1 MKKKLIKNL
10 LLVLTMVVLCFA
22 VCVTASA
29 EDKAIIDSGEC
40 GAQGDNVIW
49 TLYDDGELVI
59 SGEGAMEDDDFYF
72 RSSHWREYDNLV
84 KVVII
89 EEGITSISNRA
100 FYDYDSLISVNI
112 PSSVVELGYGVFAY
126 CDNLKNVV
134 LKEGLPYIGS
144 SMFAKCYNLES
155 IIIPDSVTTISDN
168 AFGEYCGIKEI
179 TIPAN
184 VEFIADTA
192 FWYCYNLE
200 AINVDPENRFYSS
213 DEHGVLFNKDKT
225 KLMLYPNG
233 KTETK
238 YVVPESV
245 KIIGTYA
252 FFVHLYIE
260 EVVLPDNLEI
270 IEEMSFACSP
280 SIVNIRIPSNVK
292 NIDEFAFGYS
302 MFLENI
308 YIESVDATFGEYF
321 LPISNVRISVS
332 REEFLELGKRFVK
345 AKDEESRRE
354 IDDEIS
360 SCLIYIDGMD
370 YTTVYCHFG
379 STAEV
384 CAIANGV
391 DYILAHFYKGEW
403 TYDYDN
409 MIRYRKCIHCDE
421 LETEPLETTGNG
433 DVEIIEPVDPDT
445 DFVVDAITDYVIIEE
460 ALANGIVGD
469 WEIVKAFD
477 ITMTGKDGVHVQP
490 NGTVK
495 VKLPLDWSKD
505 GVYKVYRVNED
516 GTLTD
521 MEAYR
526 QGSHMVFD
534 TDHFSV
540 YVIVDESEKTDA
552 PITPDEPVEE
562 TKANLFTRLL
572 DLIKAFFELLTSFF
586 NK

>member
-1 MKKKLIKNL
+1 MKKRMIKNL
-10 LLVLTMVVLCFA
+10 LLTVIMAVLCFA

-29 EDKAIIDSGEC
+29 EDRAIIDSGEC

-59 SGEGAMEDDDFYF
+59 SGEGEMEDDDFY
-72 RSSHWREYDNLV
+72 SSHSHWYEYDNLV
-84 KVVII
+84 KAVII
-89 EEGITSISNRA
+89 EEGITSISKRA
-100 FYDYDSLISVNI
+100 FFDCDSLTSVNI

-134 LKEGLPYIGS
+134 LEEGLPYIGS
-144 SMFAKCYNLES
+144 SMFSKCYNLES
-155 IIIPDSVTTISDN
+155 IIIPDSVTSILDD

-179 TIPAN
+179 NIPAN
-184 VEFIADTA
+184 VEFIGDTA

-200 AINVDPENRFYSS
+200 AINVDPENKFYSS

-280 SIVNIRIPSNVK
+280 SLLSVTIPASVEL
-292 NIDEFAFGYS
+292 IDSVAFCYS
-302 MFLENI
+302 MFIEDI
-308 YIESVDATFGEYF
+308 YIKGMDTNFGEYA
-321 LPISNVRISVS
+321 LTTGNVRISVS
-332 REEFLELGKRFVK
+332 REELLEFAKRFVN
-345 AKDEESRRE
+345 AKDDEEWYKMWYE
-354 IDDEIS
+354 VDEY
-360 SCLIYIDGMD
+360 LIYIDGLD
-370 YTTVYCHFG
+370 HPSVYGHSV
-379 STAEV
+379 STAESY
-384 CAIANGV
+384 ANEYGV
-391 DYILAHFYKGEW
+391 EFIPTHFYEDDW

-445 DFVVDAITDYVIIEE
+445 DFVVDVITDYVIIEE
-460 ALANGIVGD
+460 ALANGIAGD

-490 NGTVK
+490 DGTVK

-505 GVYKVYRVNED
+505 GIYKVYRVNED

-540 YVIVDESEKTDA
+540 YVIVDESEKTDV

-572 DLIKAFFELLTSFF
+572 DLIKAFFELITSFF